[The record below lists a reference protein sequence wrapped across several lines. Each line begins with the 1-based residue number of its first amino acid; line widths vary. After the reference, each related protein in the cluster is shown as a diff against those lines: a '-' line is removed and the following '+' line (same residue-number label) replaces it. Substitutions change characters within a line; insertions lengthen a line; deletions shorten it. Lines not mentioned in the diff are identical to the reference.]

1 MKKEKLT
8 ENNLLNIISTAI
20 ALFGGYIVNIVRSF
34 FLYVGKGF
42 AFIGKKLWSVTE
54 FLRHKTSKK
63 LKNIF
68 SFIFHPFIETVN
80 YVRAAV
86 HKAKK
91 EKIKNDGKL
100 NVKTV
105 ISVIGNVLFGK
116 KGVGVLLASFAI
128 PVISV
133 FFLFSVITY
142 AASVNYAVKLS
153 VNGNFLGYIEN
164 EQVFLDA
171 MEVLN
176 NRISNF
182 DSDIEIPA
190 EPSYSVEQVGNIE
203 TLTKYQIADLVLGK
217 SGVNLDYGYGFYIN
231 NAFYGA
237 LMDFTAV
244 KETLD
249 EMLEDYTTGNESEK
263 IAFVDSIRYDEAGLY
278 LSDSFIDED
287 WLIDLLTGTKQQASY
302 YTIELDD
309 SLFTVSEKL
318 NISQENL
325 EKLNP
330 GISEMDFV
338 IGDKIKISEE
348 VPFLSISST
357 KTEVYTKEDIPYE
370 TQTFKDDTIFE
381 GQSRVSQ
388 VGEYGKNE
396 ITANVTYVNG
406 VEIERDITKVVSL
419 KKPIPEIIAVG
430 CRKIPAGTISN
441 VPTAYGKLAWPLD
454 LGKGEISQWSQWE
467 GGYYGHTGVDIAAPY
482 GTLAY
487 AGAAGVVTRVQYLN
501 YGYGYHVYIYHEDL
515 GITSI
520 YAHFSAI
527 FVKEGQYVAQGECI
541 GAVGSTGN
549 STGPHVHLG
558 VLVNGVNVNPHAY
571 MDIPANT
578 RINLV

>member
-1 MKKEKLT
+1 MKNKKT
-8 ENNLLNIISTAI
+8 TNNVIANAIVTAI
-20 ALFGGYIVNIVRSF
+20 ALFGGYIVNSLYIF
-34 FLYVGKGF
+34 FRYIGKGF
-42 AFIGKKLWSVTE
+42 AFIGKKLWKVTG
-54 FLRHKTSKK
+54 FLRQKAAHILKQIIK
-63 LKNIF
+63 LIF
-68 SFIFHPFIETVN
+68 NPIIETVK
-80 YVRAAV
+80 YVTV
-86 HKAKK
+86 SIHKAKK

-100 NVKTV
+100 SVKTV
-105 ISVIGNVLFGK
+105 FSVIGNVLFGK
-116 KGVGVLLASFAI
+116 SGVGVLLASFAI
-128 PVISV
+128 PIISV

-142 AASVNYAVKLS
+142 ATSVNYAVKLS

-182 DSDIEIPA
+182 GSDIEIPA
-190 EPSYSVEQVGNIE
+190 EPSYSVEQTGNIE
-203 TLTKYQIADLVLGK
+203 TLTKYQIADLILGK

-244 KETLD
+244 KEALD
-249 EMLEDYTTGNESEK
+249 GMLEDYTTGNESEK
-263 IAFVDSIRYDEAGLY
+263 IAFVDTIRYDEAGLY
-278 LSDSFIDED
+278 LADSFIDED

-302 YTIELDD
+302 YTIEADD

-318 NISQENL
+318 NISSENL

-330 GISEMDFV
+330 GISDMNFV

-357 KTEVYTKEDIPYE
+357 RTEVYTKDDIPYE
-370 TQTFKDDTIFE
+370 TQTFKDDTIYE
-381 GQSRVSQ
+381 GQSRISQ
-388 VGEYGKNE
+388 NGEYGINE

-406 VEIERDITKVVSL
+406 TEIGRDITKVVSL
-419 KKPIPEIIAVG
+419 KKPVVEIIAVG

-441 VPTAYGKLAWPLD
+441 VPTAFGKLAWPLE

-482 GTLAY
+482 GTLVY
-487 AGAAGVVTRVQYLN
+487 SGAAGVVTRVQYLN
-501 YGYGYHVYIYHEDL
+501 YGYGYHVYVYHEDL

-520 YAHFSAI
+520 YAHFSSI
-527 FVKEGQYVAQGECI
+527 FVKEGQYVVQGECI

-558 VLVNGVNVNPHAY
+558 VLVNGTNVNPHAY
-571 MDIPANT
+571 MDIPAGT